1 MIYRISICILLMMTL
16 TACLG
21 NLSKDG
27 IMSTMGS
34 SAATAIGTAAGG
46 PIVGATVGVAAGV
59 ATDVVTTPPSSPQ
72 DFSGADGELNFWEML
87 AFMWSNFTQHLIGL
101 GVVAG
106 VVWILTGYLGLRAR
120 RPEEKKLEKILVNK
134 MKET

>member
-1 MIYRISICILLMMTL
+1 MIYRISICILLMTTL

-34 SAATAIGTAAGG
+34 SAVTAIGTAAGG

-59 ATDVVTTPPSSPQ
+59 ATDIVTSQHNSPK
-72 DFSGADGELNFWEML
+72 DLAKEDGEMNFWEML

-101 GVVAG
+101 GIVSG

>member
-1 MIYRISICILLMMTL
+1 MTYRIIGCLILLMTL

-27 IMSTMGS
+27 IFSTAAS
-34 SAATAIGTAAGG
+34 SAVTAIGTAAGG

-59 ATDVVTTPPSSPQ
+59 ATDVVTTAPSSPK

-101 GVVAG
+101 GIVSG